1 MWMFKIFRLLENEVF
16 MTVFSFVLAVV
27 FFFCAD
33 PVDGI
38 PMINV
43 AAFAFVGVVCLF
55 IVLLLGSTVLN
66 RCVFNKKI
74 LLLTVVAALVGTL
87 LAWGGYALYRQ

>member
-1 MWMFKIFRLLENEVF
+1 MFKIFRLLENKVF
-16 MTVFSFVLAVV
+16 MTVLSFLLAIV

-38 PMINV
+38 PMINI

-66 RCVFNKKI
+66 RVEFNAKI
-74 LLLTVVAALVGTL
+74 CWMTILAALAG
-87 LAWGGYALYRQ
+87 AAIALGISCLI

>member
-1 MWMFKIFRLLENEVF
+1 MWIFKIFRLLEDEVF
-16 MTVFSFVLAVV
+16 MTAFSFVLAVV

-43 AAFAFVGVVCLF
+43 AAFAFVGVVYLF

-87 LAWGGYALYRQ
+87 LAWGGYALL